1 MSALNDESTRL
12 RAAKELEKSFILDAG
27 AGTGKTTVLLSR
39 ILETILTGKSD
50 LDHIVAITFTEKA
63 AGELKVRL
71 RFELEQAL
79 KQTGGAAEKRVRQA
93 VSDIERAQ
101 VTTIHAFCAAL
112 LHERPVEAGVKPDFD
127 VLDELGADLMID
139 RVWREW
145 LATEME
151 KGPPPLAAM
160 LRDGIEHEALR
171 APAKFLLDHRD
182 VIDRLPSPVEENMD
196 RLRQLFATSLVRL
209 GQLQRS
215 CEDAADLAHS
225 EIELLRKHCEELS
238 ALDPNACR
246 DYLLSRVQVRGHV
259 GNQKNWKTK
268 DALEETRAV
277 LRRLQEQQAD
287 FAAAC
292 RHNLTVE
299 IVRWLTGFIERYEK
313 TKAESGSLDFFDLL
327 YRCRNLLKDDKR
339 VRGYFQQ
346 RFDLILVDEFQD
358 TDPLQIEILFFL
370 GEESPRA
377 DNWNTVKLRPGKL
390 FLVGDPKQS
399 IYSFRRADVEA
410 YHEAKEILTLQGEA
424 LPLSLNFR
432 SRPAVIN
439 WVNGLFSKLI
449 QPPDEGSYQ
458 PRYQPIVSSREREQG
473 PSVYALP
480 LAPQISLG
488 EKKAADLRAAEARTV
503 AAFLRETLAQ
513 RWKVRDPRTGEQR
526 LLRYGDVAILFRAK
540 EAIDRY
546 EEEFRDFDI
555 PYRVAGGRRYYSRL
569 EMNALLALLSAI
581 DNPKDGVALVAT
593 LRSPFFGVS
602 DEELFLHVQAGFP
615 LDYSA
620 FSSKTAQESTNQA
633 MSTSMRE
640 AFHLLAKFHGL
651 RNDLSTPLF
660 LLKLYEATRILPLL
674 YLKPQGDQKVA
685 NLLKTVDLARSLR
698 ARGVITL
705 RSFVRF
711 LKKMDATEAEEGE
724 SPLAE
729 DTEDVVRFMTI
740 HKAKGLEFPLVI
752 LGDVAYE
759 GGSHSRT
766 GAFNQSQGKL
776 EIRIGPKEKGM
787 VTTGW
792 HDAAEKQKRREDAEG
807 HRLLYVAVTRAR
819 DYFVLPLAHDVS
831 TNKFLTPLWAD
842 LTIGADLPWGQE
854 IHGHSGSAITVFDS
868 RTLDAEKRELRP
880 FRTRVDIREF
890 QKKAR
895 SNLEASDAAL
905 TDYREWE
912 RRREEI
918 REKGMPSRRI
928 IPAGGIGK
936 PKEEET
942 RSYGE
947 GAVFGTFVHEIF
959 RALDFHG
966 PQQIQAIAETLG
978 RVYNLDSAAIRRGI
992 GLVEWGLSSPVLRR
1006 AARSPSLWKEVPF
1019 VYRHREDLVEA
1030 FVDLV
1035 FEEEGELVIVD
1046 FKTDAIKDK
1055 TALEEKARH
1064 YTPQGILYAIALEA
1078 ITQKKI
1084 KEVILLF
1091 LSAQTEK
1098 SVPLERATF
1107 RHTVE
1112 LMEEALRMAEA

>member
-1 MSALNDESTRL
+1 MSAAIDASTRL
-12 RAAKELEKSFILDAG
+12 RAAKELDKNFILDAG
-27 AGTGKTTVLLSR
+27 AGTGKTTVLISR

-71 RFELEQAL
+71 RFEFEQAL
-79 KQTGGAAEKRVRQA
+79 KQSDAAAEKRVRQA
-93 VSDIERAQ
+93 LSDVERAQ

-112 LHERPVEAGVKPDFD
+112 LHERPVEAGVKPDFE
-127 VLDELGADLMID
+127 VLDELGADLMVD

-145 LATEME
+145 LAGEME
-151 KGPPPLAAM
+151 KSSPPLAAI
-160 LRDGIEHEALR
+160 LYDGIEHEALR

-182 VIDRLPSPVEENMD
+182 LIERLPSPVEENLD
-196 RLRQLFATSLVRL
+196 GLRQLFASALVRL
-209 GQLQRS
+209 GRLQGS
-215 CEDAADLAHS
+215 CEDAEDLARN
-225 EIELLRKHCEELS
+225 EIDLLKEQCEVIS

-246 DYLLSRVQVRGHV
+246 DYLLSRLQLRGHV

-277 LRRLQEQQAD
+277 LRRLQEEQAN
-287 FAAAC
+287 FAATC
-292 RHNLTVE
+292 RHNRTVE
-299 IVRWLTGFIERYEK
+299 VVRWLTGFIEGYEK
-313 TKAESGSLDFFDLL
+313 TKLESGSLDFFDLL
-327 YRCRNLLKDDKR
+327 YRCRNLLKEDKK

-370 GEESPRA
+370 AEESPRA
-377 DNWNTVKLRPGKL
+377 NSWKTVKLRPGKL

-410 YHEAKEILTLQGEA
+410 YHEAKEILALQGEA

-439 WVNGLFSKLI
+439 WVNGVFSKLI
-449 QPPDEGSYQ
+449 QPPEEGSYQ
-458 PRYQPIVSSREREQG
+458 PRYQPIVSSREGEQG
-473 PSVYALP
+473 ASVYALP
-480 LAPQISLG
+480 LAPQICLA
-488 EKKAADLRAAEARTV
+488 EAKAADLRAAEARTV
-503 AAFLRETLAQ
+503 AAFLREILAQ
-513 RWKVRDPRTGEQR
+513 HWTVRDPRSGEQR
-526 LLRYGDVAILFRAK
+526 LLHYGDVAILFRAR

-581 DNPKDGVALVAT
+581 DNPKDRMALVAT

-602 DEELFLHVQAGFP
+602 DEELFLHVQAGLP

-620 FSSKTAQESTNQA
+620 LSSETAQQSANLA
-633 MSTSMRE
+633 MPSSIRE
-640 AFHLLAKFHGL
+640 AFQLLARFHGL
-651 RNDLSTPLF
+651 RNELSIPLF
-660 LLKLYEATRILPLL
+660 LLKLYQATRILPLL

-698 ARGVITL
+698 ARGVVTL
-705 RSFVRF
+705 RSFARF
-711 LKKMDATEAEEGE
+711 LKKMDASEAEEGE
-724 SPLAE
+724 SPLVE
-729 DTEDVVRFMTI
+729 DMEDVVRFITI

-759 GGSHSRT
+759 GSSHRRI
-766 GAFNQSQGKL
+766 GAFNRTQSKL

-787 VTTGW
+787 VTKGW
-792 HDAAEKQKRREDAEG
+792 HDAAEKQKLREDAED

-819 DYFVLPLAHDVS
+819 DYFVLPLASDIS
-831 TNKFLTPLWAD
+831 PNKFLSPLWAD
-842 LTIGADLPWGQE
+842 LPIADLPWGEE

-880 FRTRVDIREF
+880 FRTRVNIREL
-890 QKKAR
+890 QKKSR
-895 SNLEASDAAL
+895 SDPEASDAAL
-905 TDYREWE
+905 RDYREWE

-918 REKGMPSRRI
+918 RKRAMPSRRI

-936 PKEEET
+936 SKEQET
-942 RSYGE
+942 WSYGE
-947 GAVFGTFVHEIF
+947 GPAFGTFVHEIL
-959 RALDFHG
+959 RALDIRL

-978 RVYNLDSAAIRRGI
+978 RAYDLDSAAVRRGI

-1006 AARSPSLWKEVPF
+1006 AARSPLLWKEVPL

-1030 FVDLV
+1030 SVDLV
-1035 FEEEGELVIVD
+1035 FEEDGELVIVD
-1046 FKTDAIKDK
+1046 FKTDAIKDEA
-1055 TALEEKARH
+1055 ALEEKVRH
-1064 YTPQGILYAIALEA
+1064 YTTQGIIYGIGLEA

-1091 LSAQTEK
+1091 LSARTEK
-1098 SVPLERATF
+1098 SVPLDPATF

-1112 LMEEALRMAEA
+1112 LLEEALRTQQA